1 MTSKGDLVNEVITAP
16 RDEDRMRVEIA
27 GDAIAYDCCDE
38 GFQEAYRIGGTWR
51 RVDLGG
57 GVCVLSGEVIVL
69 YTDLMVLS

>member
-1 MTSKGDLVNEVITAP
+1 MTSKGDIVNEVITAP

-27 GDAIAYDCCDE
+27 GDAIAYDCCDK

-51 RVDLGG
+51 GSIGG
-57 GVCVLSGEVIVL
+57 GVCVLPGEVIVL